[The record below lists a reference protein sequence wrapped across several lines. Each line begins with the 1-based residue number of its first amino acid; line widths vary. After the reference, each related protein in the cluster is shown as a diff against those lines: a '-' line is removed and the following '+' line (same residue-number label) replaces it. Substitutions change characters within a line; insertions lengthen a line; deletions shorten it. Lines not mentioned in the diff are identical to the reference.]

1 MYFVRKSYGLLSQ
14 GLKDALCKQSKR
26 SLEAKEV
33 FKYVGAKEVFMLK
46 DSTHGGSNGNKLDM
60 GIFGLGRRVILLR
73 LRDILGSLSKERHQN
88 CFSVQQVKV
97 RKALHRRGAIL

>member
-1 MYFVRKSYGLLSQ
+1 
-14 GLKDALCKQSKR
+14 
-26 SLEAKEV
+26 
-33 FKYVGAKEVFMLK
+33 MLK

-60 GIFGLGRRVILLR
+60 GIFGLGKRVILLR